1 MEESIL
7 VGLMLVILF
16 MGVYYIHA
24 SLKTRSKDDK
34 YTPSESRQDLLWG
47 SFLIIAAIIIG
58 IYTYYIQPRD
68 MATEIL
74 KTSDTQVKNELCDSL
89 LKLKADPAI
98 LQQYTNSSQSDKS
111 KLCTS
116 LSKTILKIV

>member
-7 VGLMLVILF
+7 VGLMLVVLF

-24 SLKTRSKDDK
+24 SLKSRPKDDR

-47 SFLIIAAIIIG
+47 GFLIVAAIIIG
-58 IYTYYIQPRD
+58 IYTYYLQPRD

-74 KTSDTQVKNELCDSL
+74 KTTDTQVRNELCSSL
-89 LKLKADPAI
+89 LKLKADPTV

-111 KLCTS
+111 KICTS
-116 LSKTILKIV
+116 LSKSILKIV